1 MTLNAA
7 RASSVASDTW
17 ANSTGKERDTESG
30 NDYFGA
36 RYYASSMG
44 RWLSPDTDFTL
55 KRILSNPQRWNRYS
69 YVLNDPLTRFDPD
82 GLADFKIFDNYSDSD
97 LPNGGRPDW
106 SALKAR
112 AEKMGHTVTIERTTE
127 KNQQALVSSAL
138 TTKGTNILIIG
149 HSVLNNLVDRH
160 ADGIQLGDHTFM
172 GNGFEP
178 NGNIMMPF
186 PATSAA
192 SVTILGCSSFD
203 LGGQFPMT
211 TFTGILDITDH
222 ESNSVTD
229 EQAGAAWLASATSKP
244 ASQPVDYDA
253 AAAAAD
259 SAVHNSKN
267 TVTQGDGTKTNVD
280 QGDRVKVQKP

>member
-1 MTLNAA
+1 
-7 RASSVASDTW
+7 
-17 ANSTGKERDTESG
+17 
-30 NDYFGA
+30 
-36 RYYASSMG
+36 MG